1 MGAVLSGRSGDRPGY
16 LLEELTWAEAEGLLA
31 EDLVVLVPIGAATK
45 EHGRHLPLGTDFYV
59 ADALRRA
66 AVDRIRVV
74 ALPVVSY
81 GYYPAFAAWPGSV
94 SVGPVTFAATV
105 SDIVRS
111 LVRQGWRRFCLL
123 NTGVSTTGPLDAACR
138 ELVAALPGIRLA
150 MTRGLGEAAW
160 ASLREERAG
169 THAGEHETALMLAVR
184 PDLVNM
190 SEAEPEVIA
199 KPTAFLTGA
208 GGPPLANLYGE
219 MTRDPDGPP
228 EFFTASGV
236 HGDPTL
242 ATADK
247 GQAAWA
253 AMVDDLV
260 TVLEELG
267 RLGLVAPGRPPE
279 AGP

>member
-1 MGAVLSGRSGDRPGY
+1 VGAVLAGRPGDRPGY
-16 LLEELTWAEAEGLLA
+16 LLEELTWAEAAGLLA

-45 EHGRHLPLGTDFYV
+45 EHGRHLPLGTDFYL

-66 AVDRIRVV
+66 AVDRTRVV

-105 SDIVRS
+105 ADIVRS

-138 ELVAALPGIRLA
+138 ELVTELPGIRLA
-150 MTRGLGEAAW
+150 MTRGLGEAVW

-169 THAGEHETALMLAVR
+169 THAGEHETALMLTVR

-190 SEAEPEVIA
+190 SEAAPGVIA
-199 KPTAFLTGA
+199 KPAAFQTGA
-208 GGPPLANLYGE
+208 GRPPLANLYGA
-219 MTRDPDGPP
+219 MSSDPDGPS

-260 TVLEELG
+260 AVLEQLALL
-267 RLGLVAPGRPPE
+267 RLTGPAGPPE
-279 AGP
+279 TGP